1 LPNLFSSIIVPT
13 VTSPVMTSGADD
25 AALFPLPAQLRIVP
39 ADGHGP
45 DGARDLAGALR
56 AFRRGRGLTVR
67 QAGNLVGGSHWVW
80 AQWEDGVRPSPVY
93 LHRIASLLGLSV
105 EQARSLAGPDRVRRA
120 ASVGED
126 YSHPLAQARVAAGL
140 SSAEF
145 ARRLHVSA
153 SLVSRWEAGERI
165 PSRRY
170 WPQIASVL
178 GLGSEQLEQTYRDRP
193 APSDVAFVP
202 SLRAIRVRRGRTQ
215 VDIAHALGVDV
226 TSVQRWE
233 QFGRAPY
240 RQAQR
245 LAHVLCVDLE
255 TLGRPSVARPPSAP
269 VASPLR
275 RLRRSRNFTACLVA
289 ARAGES
295 PAVLLSWERGA
306 NRPSWAQA
314 RALAR
319 ALAAPIE
326 EVFAAVGMASP
337 RHLDPSRWKAEDL
350 PAILRELRMW
360 QGWTQGQLAELLG
373 VGSATVRAWERGRQR
388 PRRKPLERLDLRL
401 DVTPRLADLL
411 YPRHE

>member
-1 LPNLFSSIIVPT
+1 
-13 VTSPVMTSGADD
+13 MTSGAGD
-25 AALFPLPAQLRIVP
+25 AVPFSVP
-39 ADGHGP
+39 ALRVVPAEGSGVE
-45 DGARDLAGALR
+45 GARDLPEALR
-56 AFRRGRGLTVR
+56 AFRRGRALTVR

-93 LHRIASLLGLSV
+93 LHRIAALLGLSV
-105 EQARSLAGPDRVRRA
+105 ENARALAGPDRVRRA

-170 WPQIASVL
+170 WPQIAHVL
-178 GLGSEQLEQTYRDRP
+178 GVTLEHLEQAYRDRP
-193 APSDVAFVP
+193 APSDVSFVP
-202 SLRAIRVRRGRTQ
+202 SLRTVRLRRGRTQ

-233 QFGRAPY
+233 QFGRAPH

-245 LAHVLCVDLE
+245 LAEVLRVELD
-255 TLGRPSVARPPSAP
+255 TLSRPSVARPTSAP

-275 RLRRSRNFTACLVA
+275 RLRRSRNLSARLVA

-295 PAVLLSWERGA
+295 PSVLLSWERGA

-319 ALAAPIE
+319 ALAAPAE
-326 EVFAAVGMASP
+326 DVFAAVGIASP
-337 RHLDPSRWKAEDL
+337 RHLDPARWRAEDL

-360 QGWTQGQLAELLG
+360 QGWTQGQLADLLG

-388 PRRKPLERLDLRL
+388 PRRKPLERLDRRL
-401 DVTPRLADLL
+401 DVTPKLADLA
-411 YPRHE
+411 YPRHG